1 MKNVMLI
8 CEDGISS
15 NFLVK
20 SAKLF
25 IETYHA
31 DIHLI
36 PSDFENANKYFD
48 EGIDLVLIAPQAVY
62 HEKELSLL
70 KNRIKVLTIPDDVYG
85 WANGEKLVKFI
96 VAQFKSA
103 KAV

>member
-1 MKNVMLI
+1 MKNILLV

-25 IETYHA
+25 IENYQA
-31 DIHLI
+31 DINLI
-36 PSDFENANKYFD
+36 PSNFENAEQHLND
-48 EGIDLVLIAPQAVY
+48 GVDLVLVAPQATY
-62 HEKELSLL
+62 HEKELELL
-70 KNRIKVLTIPDDVYG
+70 DGKANLLTIPDEVYG

-96 VAQFKSA
+96 LNQFKSA